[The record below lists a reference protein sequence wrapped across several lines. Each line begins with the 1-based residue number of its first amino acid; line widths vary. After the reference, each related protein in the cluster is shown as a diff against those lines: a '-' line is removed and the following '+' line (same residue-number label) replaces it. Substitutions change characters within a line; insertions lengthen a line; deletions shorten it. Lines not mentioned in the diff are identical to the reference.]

1 MRQHLPPSNFALF
14 VETGTTTIQLFNRKI
29 LQYRIQEK
37 MKTMMKIHM
46 AKTNIPNLWNRL
58 DVLSYLEQ
66 LYNIQNEHC
75 YQVNDCSGNIL
86 VIKGGTYFLRHCQPF
101 SNKIFIL

>member
-1 MRQHLPPSNFALF
+1 
-14 VETGTTTIQLFNRKI
+14 
-29 LQYRIQEK
+29 